1 MDKLERIW
9 RKRLD
14 AALSAL
20 DSAYVALNGI
30 PSNLD
35 PDSVGL
41 RVGQAIGDCDKALL
55 ELKNLD
61 NEEYEVPAEDG
72 WEFDR

>member
-1 MDKLERIW
+1 MMELERII

-41 RVGQAIGDCDKALL
+41 RVGWAINDCDRVLL
-55 ELKNLD
+55 ELKNLH
-61 NEEYEVPAEDG
+61 NREYEVPAEDG
-72 WEFDR
+72 WVFDR